1 MLKGKLF
8 LNNEWIL
15 MRLSLSGK
23 VIYKTEKNNK
33 WQRSFKGVYSPEN
46 LVTDIR

>member
-15 MRLSLSGK
+15 ARLSGK
-23 VIYKTEKNNK
+23 VLYKTEKNNK